1 MRSSVRFDKIAGSD
15 FHSYHPWYSPSAAK
29 LCKTT
34 SCRFVDERSSARRA
48 SGRTPL
54 AILLRPPQLNLLS
67 AGFFVFRIPAK
78 KTFGTRHAAVQKR
91 SRRFC
96 VSKIQ
101 LNRSA
106 MWTQADENLL
116 SPRRARR
123 VQSARRQTVGVL
135 RSRFH
140 GSTKS
145 SGTIFT
151 RTIPGTR
158 LRQLSCAKRRPVVL
172 WTRSARSRRDVCQ
185 DGKRNPPAAKFAFLQ
200 LLFRLANPKP
210 QTPKP
215 PVLRHNNLQA
225 KLRAL

>member
-1 MRSSVRFDKIAGSD
+1 VRSSVRFDKIVRND

-78 KTFGTRHAAVQKR
+78 NPFGTRRAAVQKR

-96 VSKIQ
+96 VPKIQ

-106 MWTQADENLL
+106 MVDAVGENLL

-140 GSTKS
+140 GSS
-145 SGTIFT
+145 HL
-151 RTIPGTR
+151 PG
-158 LRQLSCAKRRPVVL
+158 ANGE
-172 WTRSARSRRDVCQ
+172 SRRLARRAR
-185 DGKRNPPAAKFAFLQ
+185 GRTATSNPPAAKFSFQQ
-200 LLFRLANPKP
+200 LLFRFAN
-210 QTPKP
+210 
-215 PVLRHNNLQA
+215 
-225 KLRAL
+225 

>member
-1 MRSSVRFDKIAGSD
+1 MVDAVGENLLSPRRARRVQSARRQTVGVLRSRFHGSTK
-15 FHSYHPWYSPSAAK
+15 SPGAI
-29 LCKTT
+29 L
-34 SCRFVDERSSARRA
+34 DERSSARRA

-145 SGTIFT
+145 PGAILDERSSARRASG
-151 RTIPGTR
+151 RTPLAILLRPPQLNLLSAGFFVFRIPAKNPFGTR
-158 LRQLSCAKRRPVVL
+158 HAAVQK
-172 WTRSARSRRDVCQ
+172 RSRRFCVSFFN
-185 DGKRNPPAAKFAFLQ
+185 KMA
-200 LLFRLANPKP
+200 
-210 QTPKP
+210 
-215 PVLRHNNLQA
+215 
-225 KLRAL
+225 